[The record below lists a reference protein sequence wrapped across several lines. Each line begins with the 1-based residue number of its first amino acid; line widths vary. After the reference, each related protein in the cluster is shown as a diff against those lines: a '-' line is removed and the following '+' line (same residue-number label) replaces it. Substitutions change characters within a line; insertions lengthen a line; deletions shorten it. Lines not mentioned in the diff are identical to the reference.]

1 MRPQATVLSGRL
13 STPITQTAAYY
24 CAFVALGF
32 VPAAMGPALPVLAE
46 HTHSSLAV
54 ISFLLSARSL
64 GYLIGS
70 FQGGRLY
77 DRLPGHRVMA
87 VSNRGRMGWL
97 CLVS

>member
-24 CAFVALGF
+24 CAFVALRF

-54 ISFLLSARSL
+54 ISFLLSARSP
-64 GYLIGS
+64 GYLIGV